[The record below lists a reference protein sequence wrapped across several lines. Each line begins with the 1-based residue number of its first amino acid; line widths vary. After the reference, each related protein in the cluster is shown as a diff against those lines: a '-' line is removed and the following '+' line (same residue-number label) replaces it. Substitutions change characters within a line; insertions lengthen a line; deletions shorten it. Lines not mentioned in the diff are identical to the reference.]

1 MGHIQPQE
9 DGGLASRRYGWLAGV
24 FVALA
29 GLGIALIGGV
39 TYFSMRSILQD
50 TIEMYEMY
58 NSMGGTQAAGLS
70 PDQVRAFCIVAVVI
84 LAAGII
90 MTIAGAALTV
100 SLRRKRK
107 KLPDRRT

>member
-1 MGHIQPQE
+1 MDRIQPQE
-9 DGGLASRRYGWLAGV
+9 DGSLASRRYGWLAGAV
-24 FVALA
+24 VALA

-39 TYFSMRSILQD
+39 TYCSMRSMLQD

-58 NSMGGTQAAGLS
+58 SGMGGTQAAGLS
-70 PDQVRAFCIVAVVI
+70 PDQVRAFCIVAAVI

-90 MTIAGAALTV
+90 ITIAGAALTV

-107 KLPDRRT
+107 KLQGQ